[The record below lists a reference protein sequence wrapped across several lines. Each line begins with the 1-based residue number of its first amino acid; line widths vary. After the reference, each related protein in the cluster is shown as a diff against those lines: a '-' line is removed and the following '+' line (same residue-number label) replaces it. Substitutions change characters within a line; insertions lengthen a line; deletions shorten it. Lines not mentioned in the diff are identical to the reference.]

1 VVLVGMPEPA
11 RLDLTPLWQREISL
25 TGAYTYGRE
34 VLAGTPVPTFELAF
48 ELVAAAR
55 LGELVSATY
64 PLSRAPEALAHAAE
78 AGRRGA
84 TKIAFDCRGAT
95 PSRSTT

>member
-1 VVLVGMPEPA
+1 V
-11 RLDLTPLWQREISL
+11 R
-25 TGAYTYGRE
+25 
-34 VLAGTPVPTFELAF
+34 TFELAF

-55 LGELVSATY
+55 LGELLSATY

-84 TKIAFDCRGAT
+84 TKVAFDCRGAT
-95 PSRSTT
+95 RPRSTT